1 MTSGNDIFRME
12 PTKVAVGEGASS
24 LGQGGNA
31 GTGRAWWDTGQRA
44 LGLARTRVGITIWLL
59 LVGIAIFGPWLA
71 PYSPTEFVGAPSV
84 SSTEGSMLGTDNLG
98 RDVLSRFL
106 SGGRSVI
113 GLSLL
118 AALIGVGLGTLI
130 GVVAA
135 YARGAVDD
143 LLMRTSDVIMAFPQ
157 IIFVLVLLAGFG
169 SQVWLLVLAVGF
181 THAPHTARVVRGA
194 ALDVVERD
202 FVKVAD
208 AMGVPRHRV
217 VLSDIIP
224 NLSSPILVEFGL
236 RMTYSIALIAGLS
249 FLGFGLQPPSADWGL
264 MINENRLAIG
274 QQPWP
279 VALPVMAI
287 GLLTV
292 GSNLVADGIARASLG
307 IDRGKS

>member
-1 MTSGNDIFRME
+1 MSTSDTFHVE
-12 PTKVAVGEGASS
+12 PTEAAVGDGTGVVPGASRR
-24 LGQGGNA
+24 G
-31 GTGRAWWDTGQRA
+31 WWDTARRA
-44 LGLARTRVGITIWLL
+44 LRLGRTRIGLTIWLL
-59 LVGIAIFGPWLA
+59 LVAVAILGPLLA
-71 PYSPTEFVGAPSV
+71 PYSPTEFVGVPS
-84 SSTEGSMLGTDNLG
+84 SSSVEGSWLGTDNLG

-113 GLSLL
+113 GLSLI

-130 GVVAA
+130 GVSAA
-135 YARGAVDD
+135 YSRGWVDD
-143 LLMRTSDVIMAFPQ
+143 LLMRASDVIMAFPQ

-194 ALDVVERD
+194 AMDVVERD
-202 FVKVAD
+202 FVKVAE
-208 AMGVPRHRV
+208 AMGVPRRKV
-217 VLSDIIP
+217 VLGDIIP
-224 NLSSPILVEFGL
+224 NVSSPILVEFGL

-279 VALPVMAI
+279 VALPVIAI

-292 GSNLVADGIARASLG
+292 GSNLIADGIARASLG
-307 IDRGKS
+307 IDRGES

>member
-1 MTSGNDIFRME
+1 MSIHPDISGIE
-12 PTKVAVGEGASS
+12 PTEAAVGD
-24 LGQGGNA
+24 
-31 GTGRAWWDTGQRA
+31 GTGSHGRTGTPLAWWDTGRWA
-44 LGLARTRVGITIWLL
+44 LKLGRTRVGITIWLL
-59 LVGIAIFGPWLA
+59 LVAVAIFGPWLA

-84 SSTEGSMLGTDNLG
+84 SSAEGTALGTDNLG
-98 RDVLSRFL
+98 RDVFSRFL

-169 SQVWLLVLAVGF
+169 SKVWLLVLAVGF

-202 FVKVAD
+202 FVKIAE

-217 VLSDIIP
+217 MLSDIVP
-224 NLSSPILVEFGL
+224 NVSSPILVEFGL

-279 VALPVMAI
+279 VALPVIAI

-292 GSNLVADGIARASLG
+292 GSNLVADGIARASLR